1 MAGSV
6 WLKEVDTALLELI
19 PTIVKYYDEN
29 DDLVSSAVMVRNP
42 EGTYKIEEFPSVSIF
57 NYNQVFASERYDRE
71 EVLTK
76 RDIERKVAVL
86 EKSALPYYLYYQIDF
101 WAKYQEDINEMTRR
115 WLGFIPRNFVLEV
128 KDTEGNIR
136 HCNMEL
142 VDFANADYVKGDE
155 RIFHRVYS
163 YRIWVELDEGYEK
176 EYPVVIECEIRR
188 NLYIIN
194 RRD

>member
-6 WLKEVDTALLELI
+6 WLKEVDTALLKLI

-29 DDLVSSAVMVRNP
+29 DELVSSAVMVRNP